1 MAKTPENTIVAKL
14 AMFKDLRLDAAIS
27 EAIGLEVSPFPF
39 LESDVPKPP
48 AAWVIGTSLRDIWEG
63 AFNEK
68 CRFGGPNADMAI
80 EQAFKLKKVAP
91 IVVSEENFE
100 KLRELRKK
108 VSPKKFNQA
117 IQQLFALPLEVSIE
131 K

>member
-1 MAKTPENTIVAKL
+1 
-14 AMFKDLRLDAAIS
+14 
-27 EAIGLEVSPFPF
+27 
-39 LESDVPKPP
+39 
-48 AAWVIGTSLRDIWEG
+48 
-63 AFNEK
+63 
-68 CRFGGPNADMAI
+68 MAI